1 MKLGIITSHNAAG
14 IKYVRDLG
22 LEYAEMD
29 VNAENID
36 YLFNEEESIAS
47 AMRQHSVKLSAIG
60 RWGTLRIDAQG
71 NINKDEQTKEFMLID
86 FCRRNGCPVYML
98 TMNYVDSI
106 SYYENLT
113 VSIKY
118 FESLIAYAADDVKIC
133 VVNCSW
139 NNYVTS
145 PKEWAIILGH
155 LPKLGIKFDSSHA
168 INAGRDYR
176 AEAAHWGDRFY
187 HVHLKGTI
195 NINGWHL
202 DDPPAGLDM
211 TNWPELL
218 SILWAKKYQGVL
230 SLEPH
235 SAIWQGEL
243 GDKGILYS
251 VEYFKKLLL
260 EA

>member
-1 MKLGIITSHNAAG
+1 MKLGIITGHNAAG

-36 YLFNEEESIAS
+36 YLFAEEAGIAA
-47 AMRQHSVKLSAIG
+47 AMEKYGVKLSAVG
-60 RWGTLRIDAQG
+60 RWGTMRIGSEGEIIAS
-71 NINKDEQTKEFMLID
+71 EQAKEFALID

-106 SYYENLT
+106 SYYANLT
-113 VSIKY
+113 ASIKY
-118 FESLIAYAADDVKIC
+118 FEALIEYAADDVKIC

-139 NNYVTS
+139 NNYVTG
-145 PKEWAIILGH
+145 PKEWSIILGH
-155 LPKLGIKFDSSHA
+155 LPKLGIKFDSSHS
-168 INAGRDYR
+168 INGGRDYR
-176 AEAAHWGDRFY
+176 AEAADWGERFY

-195 NINGWHL
+195 NIGGRHI

-235 SAIWQGEL
+235 SMIWQGEL
-243 GDKGILYS
+243 GDKGIKYS
-251 VEYFKKLLL
+251 IEYFKKLLFK
-260 EA
+260 A